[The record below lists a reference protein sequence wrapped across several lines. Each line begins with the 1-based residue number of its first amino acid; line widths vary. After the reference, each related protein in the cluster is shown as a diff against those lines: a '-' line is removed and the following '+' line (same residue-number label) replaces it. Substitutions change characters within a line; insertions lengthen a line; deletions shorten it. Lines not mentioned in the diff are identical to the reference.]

1 MVVWFWFCSARQRH
15 AQNLI
20 EQKQRSAAP
29 KAALA
34 RFLVPTF
41 KAENNQAVG
50 VHASTHPAAHRGE
63 ACFIIATIASCISIP
78 HLRQGDL
85 FKTPSICQGSRLILP
100 RRSAKEPLR
109 KRESPTALLH
119 FQLRSSRHPEPKR
132 SSFTSKG
139 YRLVRSGSD
148 RLKVVAIRVYAKLKV

>member
-1 MVVWFWFCSARQRH
+1 MVVWFGFCSARQLH

-50 VHASTHPAAHRGE
+50 VHASTHPAAHRAE
-63 ACFIIATIASCISIP
+63 AWFIIPTIAPCISIP
-78 HLRQGDL
+78 HLKRGDL
-85 FKTPSICQGSRLILP
+85 FTTAQSCRGSRLILP
-100 RRSAKEPLR
+100 RRSAREPLR
-109 KRESPTALLH
+109 KRETPTARLH
-119 FQLRSSRHPEPKR
+119 FQLCSSRHPEAKHSF
-132 SSFTSKG
+132 SSF
-139 YRLVRSGSD
+139 RSRGC
-148 RLKVVAIRVYAKLKV
+148 

>member
-1 MVVWFWFCSARQRH
+1 MVVWFWFCSVRQLH

-20 EQKQRSAAP
+20 EQRQRSAAP

-50 VHASTHPAAHRGE
+50 VHASTHPAAHRAE

-78 HLRQGDL
+78 HPKRGDL

-109 KRESPTALLH
+109 KSPPALLH
-119 FQLRSSRHPEPKR
+119 FQLSSSRHLEPNAQLSLPKDGNW
-132 SSFTSKG
+132 SSQ
-139 YRLVRSGSD
+139 
-148 RLKVVAIRVYAKLKV
+148 AIHGGDQSVKCEILP

>member
-1 MVVWFWFCSARQRH
+1 MVVWFGFCSARQLH

-50 VHASTHPAAHRGE
+50 VHASTHPAAHRAE
-63 ACFIIATIASCISIP
+63 AWFIIPTIAPCISILHLKRGGSIHDCSVLP
-78 HLRQGDL
+78 GFSSDPPPPLRQRAAEKKGKL
-85 FKTPSICQGSRLILP
+85 PQLGCTSSSAPHVTRKPSTRL
-100 RRSAKEPLR
+100 PLLDP
-109 KRESPTALLH
+109 EDADW
-119 FQLRSSRHPEPKR
+119 SSQVQA
-132 SSFTSKG
+132 G
-139 YRLVRSGSD
+139 
-148 RLKVVAIRVYAKLKV
+148 

>member
-1 MVVWFWFCSARQRH
+1 MFGFGFARCASYMHRT
-15 AQNLI
+15 LI

-50 VHASTHPAAHRGE
+50 VHASTHPAAHGAE
-63 ACFIIATIASCISIP
+63 ARFIIATIASCISIP
-78 HLRQGDL
+78 YLKQGDL

-109 KRESPTALLH
+109 KRETPTAQLR
-119 FQLRSSRHPEPKR
+119 FQLRCSRHPEPGAH
-132 SSFTSKG
+132 S
-139 YRLVRSGSD
+139 LPEDADWSGQ
-148 RLKVVAIRVYAKLKV
+148 VQTG